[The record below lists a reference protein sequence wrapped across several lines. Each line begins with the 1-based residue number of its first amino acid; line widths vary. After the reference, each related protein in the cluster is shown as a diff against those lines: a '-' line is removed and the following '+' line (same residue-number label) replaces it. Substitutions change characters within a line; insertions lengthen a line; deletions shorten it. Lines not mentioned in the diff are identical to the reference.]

1 MRLGPIGQVK
11 YFLINEVFK
20 KKCEKILKSIF
31 LKISQTWQ
39 KTFPVIF
46 HQFLRAFKKNRKKF
60 FFENFGPI
68 WTYIKFSRFLKH
80 WPPTDPPTF
89 FQIFFQDLSHLV
101 EHFIHFK
108 MQPRWILLVE
118 YFWLEITFTKTT
130 LYLSM

>member
-46 HQFLRAFKKNRKKF
+46 HQFLRAFKKNIKNF
-60 FFENFGPI
+60 FF
-68 WTYIKFSRFLKH
+68 WKFWSDLDIHQIFKISKTLTPN
-80 WPPTDPPTF
+80 WPPTF
-89 FQIFFQDLSHLV
+89 FQIFFIDLTYLV
-101 EHFIHFK
+101 GHFILFELW
-108 MQPRWILLVE
+108 PRWILFLK